1 MTTQVPSN
9 AIDQVYDDLFFS
21 DLFVFDGQEPF
32 FQETILQIIW
42 NERLFHSGIQ
52 LRDGRILE
60 VVHPGIWNLEA
71 GPDFRDATLFIDG
84 QSARGAV
91 EIHHR
96 PRNWREHGH
105 HTDPAYDAVVVHVVW
120 DAPESMTTFPE
131 GIPLLCLKG
140 CLTLPIE
147 TIMER
152 FNPADYAYAR
162 KVQPVAWAEQIATM
176 TDDRFRS
183 LLHAYGLARILQK
196 ARRAGK
202 MIQEVGL
209 NETAYRFLC
218 DALGYKNNR
227 RQFAE
232 LADLLPLEEMA
243 GLNAMDRMALLF
255 GAGGLLPDP
264 CRLNVLPEY
273 TALLSN
279 LWESWWSRR
288 QEFREIHWS
297 RRQRP
302 FNAPE
307 RRLLSLALILDRC
320 ENSPGMAIVDA
331 FQERDDP
338 SLVLKR
344 LRALLV
350 LDSKEWKG
358 FFRFDKRLEKGAA
371 LMGTSR
377 ADDFIVNAAIPI
389 YFAWCFLNRRP
400 EDCAIG
406 KHVLLK
412 IGRLQDNRMMK
423 EAVAHLVVPPS
434 RGKVILTDAC
444 SQQGLLK
451 MYQTIYDSIN

>member
-1 MTTQVPSN
+1 MSTQPTTV

-32 FQETILQIIW
+32 FQETVLQIIW
-42 NERLFHSGIQ
+42 NERLFSPDAR
-52 LRDGRILE
+52 LRDGRSLE
-60 VVHPGIWNLEA
+60 VVHPGVWNLEA
-71 GPDFRDATLFIDG
+71 GPDFRDATVFIG
-84 QSARGAV
+84 AASMRGAV

-96 PRNWREHGH
+96 PGNWNAHGH
-105 HTDPAYDAVVVHVVW
+105 QNDPAYDAVVLHVVW
-120 DAPESMTTFPE
+120 DAPESLAEFPE
-131 GIPLLCLKG
+131 GVPLLCLKG
-140 CLTLPIE
+140 NLTLPIE
-147 TIMER
+147 AILER
-152 FNPADYAYAR
+152 YNPADYAYAR
-162 KVQPVAWAEQIATM
+162 KVQPVAWAEQIASM

-232 LADLLPLEEMA
+232 LADLLPLDEMA
-243 GLNAMDRMALLF
+243 GLDATERMALLF
-255 GAGGLLPDP
+255 GAAGLLPDP
-264 CRLNVLPEY
+264 CTVQVLPEY
-273 TALLSN
+273 SALLSR
-279 LWESWWSRR
+279 LWASWWSRR
-288 QEFREIHWS
+288 REFREIRWN

-307 RRLLSLALILDRC
+307 RRLLSLALILQRC
-320 ENSPGMAIVDA
+320 DNAPGAAIIKA
-331 FQERDDP
+331 FETGADP
-338 SLVLKR
+338 STTLKG
-344 LRALLV
+344 LRDLLI
-350 LDSKEWKG
+350 LDAPEWKG
-358 FFRFDKRLEKGAA
+358 FFRFDKNLEKGAGLLGSA
-371 LMGTSR
+371 R

-400 EDCAIG
+400 EACAIG
-406 KHVLLK
+406 KGTLLK

-423 EAVAHLVVPPS
+423 EAVAHLLVPPS
-434 RGKVILTDAC
+434 RGKTVLTDAC

-451 MYQTIYDSIN
+451 MYSSIYDSAN